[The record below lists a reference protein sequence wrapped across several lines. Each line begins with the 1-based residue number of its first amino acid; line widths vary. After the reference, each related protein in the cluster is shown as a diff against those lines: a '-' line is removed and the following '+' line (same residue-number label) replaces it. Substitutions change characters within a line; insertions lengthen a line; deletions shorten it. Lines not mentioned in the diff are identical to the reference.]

1 MVSSLSKHTA
11 LVKLSCK
18 ILSVLSEVAKRN
30 KSTRKAQTDERLHVC
45 LMILY
50 SYTTDTSAGDLL
62 QCLSV
67 STRHTVEESAC
78 IFRSWNQL
86 RSSVVGP
93 RHTAHHCWSQKNDRR
108 LDRVRRVAWPL
119 DVRLQPGELHAIG
132 FKQDV
137 QLALLSRAMAFR
149 SPTSTLTSVLSS

>member
-78 IFRSWNQL
+78 IFRS
-86 RSSVVGP
+86 
-93 RHTAHHCWSQKNDRR
+93 
-108 LDRVRRVAWPL
+108 
-119 DVRLQPGELHAIG
+119 
-132 FKQDV
+132 
-137 QLALLSRAMAFR
+137 
-149 SPTSTLTSVLSS
+149 